1 MRANAE
7 VIILED
13 DTEKLEEL
21 RQHFIRKR
29 FHPLT
34 ARSAS
39 RAISTLKNNLE
50 SSRPVLAVVD
60 WDLTKAPDQSYTST
74 DFLSMLARDVPECL
88 PVVYS
93 ANVDSFRVRS
103 EIHRAHPRA
112 WLHDKREGDQSL
124 MERVDRML
132 DQTVED
138 LRVKDGSVVIHIPSK
153 DEHHHREAVRLVVHY
168 PEIVTFH
175 SDTATK
181 AVRRF
186 GEWLN
191 RHNSSVSLISHGN
204 RKYRL
209 TVVQES
215 LHEMSSENGSTGEE

>member
-191 RHNSSVSLISHGN
+191 RHSSSVSLISHGN

>member
-7 VIILED
+7 IIILED
-13 DTEKLEEL
+13 DPEKLEQL
-21 RQHFIRKR
+21 RQHFIQKR

-39 RAISTLKNNLE
+39 RAISALKNNME
-50 SSRPVLAVVD
+50 SNRPVLAVVD
-60 WDLTKAPDQSYTST
+60 WDLSKAPGQSFSST
-74 DFLSMLARDVPECL
+74 DFLSLLARDVPDCL
-88 PVVYS
+88 VIVYS

-112 WLHDKREGDQSL
+112 WLHDKREGDMAL
-124 MERVDRML
+124 LDRIDRML

-138 LRVKDGSVVIHIPSK
+138 LRVKDGSVVIHIPTK

-186 GEWLN
+186 GDWLAK
-191 RHNSSVSLISHGN
+191 HNSRVTLISHGN

-209 TVVQES
+209 TVAP
-215 LHEMSSENGSTGEE
+215 

>member
-13 DTEKLEEL
+13 DVEKLEEL
-21 RQHFIRKR
+21 RQHFMRKR

-39 RAISTLKNNLE
+39 RAMATLRNNLE
-50 SSRPVLAVVD
+50 SSRPVLAIVD
-60 WDLTKAPDQSYTST
+60 WDLTKAPDQSLTST
-74 DFLSMLARDVPECL
+74 DFLAMLAREVPECL

-103 EIHRAHPRA
+103 EVQRAHPRA
-112 WLHDKREGDQSL
+112 WLHDKREGDDSL
-124 MERVDRML
+124 LHRVDRIL
-132 DQTVED
+132 DQTIED
-138 LRVKDGSVVIHIPSK
+138 LRVKDGSVVVHIPTR
-153 DEHHHREAVRLVVHY
+153 DEHHHREAVRLMVHY
-168 PEIVTFH
+168 PEIVSFH

-186 GEWLN
+186 GVWLA
-191 RHNSSVSLISHGN
+191 RHGSRVTLISHGN

-209 TVVQES
+209 TVIQES
-215 LHEMSSENGSTGEE
+215 GSGEPDNR